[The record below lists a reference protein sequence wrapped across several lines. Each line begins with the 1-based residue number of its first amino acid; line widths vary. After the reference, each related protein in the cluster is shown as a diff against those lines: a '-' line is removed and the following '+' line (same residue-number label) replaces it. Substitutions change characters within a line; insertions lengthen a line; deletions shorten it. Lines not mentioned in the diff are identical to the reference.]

1 MVSAHLNDPLPERA
15 RAWVDAH
22 APAAIVIGGSAGAIE
37 TLGVL
42 LPEIA
47 ATTALAIVVVVHLR
61 ANEPSLLSKLLA
73 RSCALDVRVPL
84 DKQPCTGGV
93 VWLAP
98 PDYHLMVEDD
108 RVFSLVLD
116 EPVYFS
122 RPALDPLFVS
132 AADAFGHGLVAVVLG
147 GASRDGA
154 EGARRVREC
163 GGLVVVEDPE
173 TTPYPLMPE
182 AAIALADPQLVCDRE
197 RIAALLGLLSSG
209 VIA

>member
-1 MVSAHLNDPLPERA
+1 MVSAHLNDLLTAPA
-15 RAWVDAH
+15 RAWLESRT
-22 APAAIVIGGSAGAIE
+22 PAAIVIGGSAGALE

-47 ATTALAIVVVVHLR
+47 ASTALPIVIVVHLR

-73 RSCALDVRVPL
+73 RSCALEVRVPL
-84 DKQPCTGGV
+84 DKEPCTGGI

-98 PDYHLMVEDD
+98 PDFHLLLESDHT
-108 RVFSLVLD
+108 FSLVVD
-116 EPVYFS
+116 EPVHFS

-132 AADAFGHGLVAVVLG
+132 AADAYGAGLVAIVLG

-154 EGARRVREC
+154 EGAQHVRAR

-173 TTPYPLMPE
+173 STPYPLMPE
-182 AAIALADPQLVCDRE
+182 AAISIADPQLVCERP
-197 RIAALLGLLSSG
+197 RIAALLGQLSSG